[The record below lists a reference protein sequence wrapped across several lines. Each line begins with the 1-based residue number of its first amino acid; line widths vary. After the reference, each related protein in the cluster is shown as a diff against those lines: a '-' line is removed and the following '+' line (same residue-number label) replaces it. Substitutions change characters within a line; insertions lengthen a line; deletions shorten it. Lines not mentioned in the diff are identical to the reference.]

1 MPEHSINLKSFEIV
15 QSTIER
21 EGGRMKH
28 KLMWF
33 YYCWDSIMN
42 LKYNPISYIRNTSLQ
57 MYFMIVLSI
66 LWTLTFCGLI
76 AGWMNV
82 IPLIYGHIAFVFSAF
97 FTYGIF
103 EDAAR
108 DGREWFLRWDK
119 EYTLSKAFKN
129 KDRTKNACKWD
140 LEIEA

>member
-1 MPEHSINLKSFEIV
+1 MPEHLISPKSFEIV